1 MSHHELRASP
11 QTCHW
16 GFFDAGLK
24 PVLTVA
30 SGDTVTIDS
39 VSGGPDVLPQE
50 AKFEVLPDHLAVQRA
65 LEPRLG
71 AHILTGPISVDGA
84 EPGDVLEIQILGIDP
99 RQNWG
104 YTRIRPLAGTLPE
117 DFPVRR
123 IWHTAID
130 RQRGIATLPWGA
142 EIELAPF
149 FGVMGVAPPP
159 VYGAVTSIVPREFG
173 GNMDLKELVA
183 GTTLYL
189 PVWAPGALFSAGDG
203 HGVQGDGEVCVT
215 ALETALSGTFR
226 LVLRKDLKFDLPRA
240 ETPSHHITM
249 GFNEDLDDAAK
260 TALREMIALVSERLG
275 LSPEDAYMFC
285 SLAVD
290 MRVTPVGGRQQG
302 HPRDAAEALREPA
315 ELKSKRRIEQDA
327 SPLLH
332 LRPSS
337 EYAEEV
343 DDVGFRTM
351 LGGARAARRR
361 RRRQVLLR
369 CPHDRGLLPAG
380 LHIAA
385 AAAQEH
391 DVLRDDGRGRGRR
404 AAALQALPAD

>member
-1 MSHHELRASP
+1 MSQHHTLRASP
-11 QTCHW
+11 ETCHW

-24 PVLTVA
+24 PVLSVA
-30 SGDTVTIDS
+30 SGDTVTVDS
-39 VSGGPDVLPQE
+39 VSGGADVLPQGGS
-50 AKFEVLPDHLAVQRA
+50 FDILPDHLAIHRG

-71 AHILTGPISVDGA
+71 AHILTGPIAVEGA
-84 EPGDVLEIQILGIDP
+84 EPGDVLEIQILAIDC

-104 YTRIRPLAGTLPE
+104 YTRIRPLSGTLPE
-117 DFPVRR
+117 DFPIRR
-123 IWHTAID
+123 IWHT
-130 RQRGIATLPWGA
+130 

-226 LVLRKDLKFDLPRA
+226 LTLRKDLRFDLPRA

-260 TALREMIALVSERLG
+260 TALREMITLIGERLG
-275 LSPEDAYMFC
+275 LSSEDAYMFC

-290 MRVTPVGGRQQG
+290 MRVTQLVDGNKGIHAMLP
-302 HPRDAAEALREPA
+302 
-315 ELKSKRRIEQDA
+315 KRYA
-327 SPLLH
+327 NSPN
-332 LRPSS
+332 
-337 EYAEEV
+337 
-343 DDVGFRTM
+343 
-351 LGGARAARRR
+351 
-361 RRRQVLLR
+361 
-369 CPHDRGLLPAG
+369 
-380 LHIAA
+380 
-385 AAAQEH
+385 
-391 DVLRDDGRGRGRR
+391 
-404 AAALQALPAD
+404 